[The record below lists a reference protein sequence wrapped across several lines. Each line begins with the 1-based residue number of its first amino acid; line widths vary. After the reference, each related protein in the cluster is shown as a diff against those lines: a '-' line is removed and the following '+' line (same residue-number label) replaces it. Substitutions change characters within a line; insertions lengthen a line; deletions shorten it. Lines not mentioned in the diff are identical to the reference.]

1 MEIRK
6 GSLRSFDSGTFK
18 ATVQI
23 AGSLATWLEGVPV
36 SRSIPGA
43 EMTAGRACA
52 VILFDEA
59 NPQDAVVAA
68 VWT

>member
-6 GSLRSFDSGTFK
+6 GSVRSFDAGMYT
-18 ATVQI
+18 ATVQV

-43 EMTAGRACA
+43 EMRVGRACA
-52 VILFDEA
+52 VIHFDSA
-59 NPQDAVVAA
+59 NPRDAVVVA
-68 VWT
+68 VWA

>member
-6 GSLRSFDSGTFK
+6 GIVRSFDAGTYS
-18 ATVQI
+18 ATVQM

-52 VILFDEA
+52 VIHFDPA
-59 NPQDAVVAA
+59 NPRDAVVAA

>member
-1 MEIRK
+1 MEVRK
-6 GSLRSFDSGTFK
+6 GSVRSFDSTTYT
-18 ATVQI
+18 ATVQM

-36 SRSIPGA
+36 SRSIPSA

-59 NPQDAVVAA
+59 NPRDAVVAA
-68 VWT
+68 VWG